1 MGNFETKIIIK
12 IKNNKEENEKLLN
25 LIDDLKSKYP
35 ELDINFDSTKNTLE
49 LNSDPNGPR
58 TDKP

>member
-1 MGNFETKIIIK
+1 MENFETKIIIK

-35 ELDINFDSTKNTLE
+35 ELDITFYSTKNTLE
-49 LNSDPNGPR
+49 LNSDPDGPR